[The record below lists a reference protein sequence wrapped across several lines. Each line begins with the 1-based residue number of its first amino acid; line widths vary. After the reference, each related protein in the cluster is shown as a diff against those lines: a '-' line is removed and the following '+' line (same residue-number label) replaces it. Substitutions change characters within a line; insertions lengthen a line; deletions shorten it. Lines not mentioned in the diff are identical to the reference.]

1 MSAIQNTEQV
11 LDSIKRPAEFRV
23 KLSNDSSKV
32 HTLKVDLNF
41 KGMSIAD
48 LIKWAERS
56 IVIAIQRRL
65 RDSANDEKEF
75 AELVNELNGSEIVVS
90 EYVKPKERQAKP
102 ETKAKEMLKAI
113 KMTAKYSTPV
123 AEQMYKEYILFCK
136 ENGIKPEPKP
146 F

>member
-11 LDSIKRPAEFRV
+11 LDSIKRTTEFRV
-23 KLSNDSSKV
+23 KHSNESSKV

-41 KGMSIAD
+41 KGMTIAD

-56 IVIAIQRRL
+56 IIIAIQRRL
-65 RDSANDEKEF
+65 RDSTKDEQEF
-75 AELVNELNGSEIVVS
+75 AELVNQLNGSEIVIT
-90 EYVKPKERQAKP
+90 EYVKPKERTAKP
-102 ETKAKEMLKAI
+102 ETRAKEMLKAI
-113 KMTAKYSTPV
+113 KMTAKYSSTV
-123 AEQMYKEYILFCK
+123 AEQMYKEYVLFCK